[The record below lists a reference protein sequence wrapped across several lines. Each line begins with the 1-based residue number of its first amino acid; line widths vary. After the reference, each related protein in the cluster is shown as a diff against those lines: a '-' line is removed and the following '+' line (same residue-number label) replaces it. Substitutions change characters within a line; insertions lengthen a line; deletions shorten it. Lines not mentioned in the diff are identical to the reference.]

1 MRYFVFKQMI
11 NKVNYLILAI
21 VLILLS
27 VAIPNFNLPVANA
40 GNILSGFSLSAQND
54 LQITVGESQKSANK
68 LALDLQKSLNS
79 KRNEIGKLAILIIH
93 PYGEYDRTEPILLAE
108 REGGGSVLEMKIH
121 WHRKLPFITRN
132 HLTIIDWEI
141 LHNQHLGAAVVLD
154 DAILSPI
161 HPQELNNLFKELLPN
176 NL

>member
-1 MRYFVFKQMI
+1 MI
-11 NKVNYLILAI
+11 NKVNYLIFAI

-54 LQITVGESQKSANK
+54 WQITVGESQKSADK
-68 LALDLQKSLNS
+68 LALDLQESLNC

-93 PYGEYDRTEPILLAE
+93 PHGEFDRTEPISLAE

-121 WHRKLPFITRN
+121 WHRKLPFMTRN

-141 LHNQHLGAAVVLD
+141 LHNRHFGAAVILD

-161 HPQELNNLFKELLPN
+161 HPQELNNLFKELLPD